1 MSLTSRE
8 TTERC
13 SFEGLD
19 VQQATQNWEFRQVFL
34 CKLILDFLKS
44 YINLL
49 VGKQYDIAKEW
60 EIKKKFI
67 IPLFSF

>member
-13 SFEGLD
+13 SFEELD
-19 VQQATQNWEFRQVFL
+19 VQQGTQNWEFRQVFL

-49 VGKQYDIAKEW
+49 VGKQYDIVKEW
-60 EIKKKFI
+60 EIKKNN
-67 IPLFSF
+67 L